1 MSRTFIVLLAIVL
14 VPVSYVVGSAVL
26 EPEPDFEIDMS
37 ERMSDSEIVM
47 ATEWLQDFRDSC
59 PTLFTKLKGHTSDA
73 SVEVWEAMPYRAEQ
87 YGWEKEV
94 VFSVKISNDS
104 RVASGHTVTYHISRN
119 GTPGWLT
126 QKSQGAEACGKN
138 ATPGSE
144 TFVGF

>member
-1 MSRTFIVLLAIVL
+1 MSRTFILLLVIVL

-37 ERMSDSEIVM
+37 ERMSDSEIAM
-47 ATEWLQDFRDSC
+47 ATKWLQEFRDSC
-59 PTLFTKLKGHTSDA
+59 PALFTKLKGHTSDA

-104 RVASGHTVTYHISRN
+104 RVASGHTVTYHISKN

-126 QKSQGAEACGKN
+126 QKPQGAEACGKN
-138 ATPGSE
+138 ANPGGE